1 MFFIPIK
8 SSMAPGDPSGGER
21 FGRALCQLARR
32 RLARGHPNRCFFSDF
47 WGHCFE
53 NLATVKLI
61 YQCRSRQPCAR
72 QRRTGQVMRIWM
84 FDSDLFCTFWM
95 HFVHSNLLA
104 ILVQIFFASCISK
117 TLSSWGSGPSGF
129 IGFCGDFLMWIYSNS
144 EHPTWIRLMILM
156 VFVEVCW
163 RLFQFAPILKLH
175 VAIRWSEIK
184 TPMTICWKVFH
195 FFHIVSSC

>member
-1 MFFIPIK
+1 MTLLVVRGLEERFANLRADVSREAIPIGV
-8 SSMAPGDPSGGER
+8 S
-21 FGRALCQLARR
+21 FLI
-32 RLARGHPNRCFFSDF
+32 
-47 WGHCFE
+47 FE
-53 NLATVKLI
+53 AI
-61 YQCRSRQPCAR
+61 AS
-72 QRRTGQVMRIWM
+72 RIWQRWSW
-84 FDSDLFCTFWM
+84 FINVGHGSRARDKGELGRSWEFGCLTQTFFALFGC
-95 HFVHSNLLA
+95 
-104 ILVQIFFASCISK
+104 ILFILTCLPFLCRFFFASCISK